1 MRIRF
6 VHVAQ
11 HTQPLSLIISF
22 LLCVGLGCLPL
33 FFDLST
39 ARFHGIVLA
48 SQAVPPKYVSAE
60 DNIKFLW
67 LSNEKLMYEG
77 MREMDMHWAY
87 RLAVAEKLGGAFLD
101 RELKEAP
108 RTLGDGLPWPEHFK
122 KRADR
127 NKLELDKKTK
137 AVKEFEKHIFE
148 KYKVNTITFEP
159 DGKMKLG
166 W

>member
-1 MRIRF
+1 MKILRLAANVLVCI
-6 VHVAQ
+6 
-11 HTQPLSLIISF
+11 
-22 LLCVGLGCLPL
+22 GLGCLLL
-33 FFDLST
+33 FLLLWGWDST
-39 ARFHGIVLA
+39 AWFPGIVSA
-48 SQAVPPKYVSAE
+48 GHAAPPPKYVSAE

-67 LSNEKLMYEG
+67 LSNEKMMYEA
-77 MREMDMHWAY
+77 MWEMDMHWAY

-122 KRADR
+122 KRANR

-148 KYKVNTITFEP
+148 KYKVDTVTFEP
-159 DGKMKLG
+159 DGRMKLG